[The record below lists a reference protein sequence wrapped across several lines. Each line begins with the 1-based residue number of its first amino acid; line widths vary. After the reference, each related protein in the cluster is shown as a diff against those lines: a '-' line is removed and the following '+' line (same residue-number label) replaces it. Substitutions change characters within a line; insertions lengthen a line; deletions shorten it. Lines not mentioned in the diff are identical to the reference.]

1 MGYYI
6 NLKKITLNHF
16 KKNLKSA
23 DLIPSWMILKQDID
37 KNLDIIKSYN
47 VKNLNDLLTR
57 LKNKDKI
64 EDFFKQTGLSK
75 NYLAV
80 LKRVVKGYRQKPNR
94 IKDFP
99 NISKKVVEKLEKLK
113 LQNTLKLYDEIRTSE
128 KRENLSQKTGI
139 NRKDILKLAKLT
151 DLSRIRWVNHTFA
164 FMLLDSGFD
173 TVQKVANAE
182 PKKMYEKIKFINQ
195 EKNFYKHNIGVRDM
209 KRCIDSAKELEF
221 EVEY

>member
-1 MGYYI
+1 M
-6 NLKKITLNHF
+6 
-16 KKNLKSA
+16 
-23 DLIPSWMILKQDID
+23 
-37 KNLDIIKSYN
+37 
-47 VKNLNDLLTR
+47 
-57 LKNKDKI
+57 
-64 EDFFKQTGLSK
+64 
-75 NYLAV
+75 
-80 LKRVVKGYRQKPNR
+80 
-94 IKDFP
+94 
-99 NISKKVVEKLEKLK
+99 
-113 LQNTLKLYDEIRTSE
+113 
-128 KRENLSQKTGI
+128 
-139 NRKDILKLAKLT
+139 KLAKLT

>member
-37 KNLDIIKSYN
+37 KNFDIIKSYN

-64 EDFFKQTGLSK
+64 EEFFKQTGLSK

-99 NISKKVVEKLEKLK
+99 NISKKVVE
-113 LQNTLKLYDEIRTSE
+113 
-128 KRENLSQKTGI
+128 
-139 NRKDILKLAKLT
+139 
-151 DLSRIRWVNHTFA
+151 
-164 FMLLDSGFD
+164 
-173 TVQKVANAE
+173 
-182 PKKMYEKIKFINQ
+182 
-195 EKNFYKHNIGVRDM
+195 
-209 KRCIDSAKELEF
+209 
-221 EVEY
+221 